1 MYTCYLPPTKSII
14 CLGRHEKYV
23 AQFVS
28 SCTVC
33 QQAKAK
39 RVKYLGLL
47 QPLPIPSGAQQT
59 ISMDFVEWLA
69 MLDGKNCVLVVVDKF
84 SMFGHFF
91 LSNILLQQQWQQKKI
106 MQQIYKFHG
115 MPSAIVTNRDK
126 IFTSQLSKSLFA
138 LAGVSLNISSAYDPQ
153 SDGQTERVNQC
164 LEPRYFVRSSDN
176 INQYRYHV
184 KEVTNSIILFSY
196 YNNY

>member
-1 MYTCYLPPTKSII
+1 
-14 CLGRHEKYV
+14 
-23 AQFVS
+23 
-28 SCTVC
+28 
-33 QQAKAK
+33 
-39 RVKYLGLL
+39 
-47 QPLPIPSGAQQT
+47 
-59 ISMDFVEWLA
+59 
-69 MLDGKNCVLVVVDKF
+69 
-84 SMFGHFF
+84 
-91 LSNILLQQQWQQKKI
+91 